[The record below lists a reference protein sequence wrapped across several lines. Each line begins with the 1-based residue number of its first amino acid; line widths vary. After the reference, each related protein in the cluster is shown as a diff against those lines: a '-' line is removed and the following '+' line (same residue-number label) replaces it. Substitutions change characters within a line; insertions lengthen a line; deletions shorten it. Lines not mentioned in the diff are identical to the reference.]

1 MNEIAL
7 QKTMTTK
14 ELADT
19 LHVDR
24 RTINK
29 KLKMV
34 RSCKGDA
41 SQIKVGVPSHITEV
55 EAVEIKKSLGIHNLE
70 RSFQVQKVVSTL
82 ERQQTIALAYKYLTE
97 DISVLKQQNE
107 QLKIQ
112 LDESKQYM
120 TVKRMEAINPG
131 MHFNWRQLKAESER
145 IGKPSK
151 DVFDA
156 NYGTVKAYH
165 VDVWVGAIVTGKQIG
180 RAHV

>member
-1 MNEIAL
+1 MY
-7 QKTMTTK
+7 Q
-14 ELADT
+14 
-19 LHVDR
+19 
-24 RTINK
+24 
-29 KLKMV
+29 
-34 RSCKGDA
+34 
-41 SQIKVGVPSHITEV
+41 
-55 EAVEIKKSLGIHNLE
+55 GIHNLE

-165 VDVWVGAIVTGKQIG
+165 VDVWEGIYYDSINYPQ
-180 RAHV
+180 

>member
-1 MNEIAL
+1 MDEIAL

-120 TVKRMEAINPG
+120 TVKRMEAINQG

-165 VDVWVGAIVTGKQIG
+165 VDVWEGIYYDSINYPQ
-180 RAHV
+180 

>member
-70 RSFQVQKVVSTL
+70 RSFQ
-82 ERQQTIALAYKYLTE
+82 
-97 DISVLKQQNE
+97 
-107 QLKIQ
+107 
-112 LDESKQYM
+112 
-120 TVKRMEAINPG
+120 
-131 MHFNWRQLKAESER
+131 
-145 IGKPSK
+145 
-151 DVFDA
+151 
-156 NYGTVKAYH
+156 GTVKAYH
-165 VDVWVGAIVTGKQIG
+165 VDVWEGIYYDSINYPQ
-180 RAHV
+180 